1 MFSIDGLTMIYGDRI
16 LFQGVSF
23 HFSSKRRYGLVGA
36 NGAGKTTFLKIVSG
50 SLEPSRGNVQ
60 IPKEARVGILDQDY
74 YRFGAEPVLD
84 VVMMGDTELWKVLKR
99 KEVLLGKEK
108 LTDRET
114 EEISEIESKL
124 SMQGG
129 YRAEAKAAQLL
140 SGLGI
145 ETKRHGMA
153 LDTLS
158 GGYKLR
164 VLLAQVLFVQPEI
177 LLLDEPTNYLD
188 LFSIRWLERYL
199 IDYPGT
205 VILSSHDRFFLN
217 RVCQEI
223 LDIDYAEMRRYI
235 GNFDHFLQEKSK
247 GIVAKES
254 QLESFAKRKKDIQRF
269 ITRFKAK
276 ASKARQA
283 GSRERMIEKLEE
295 EEKEYQLLPSTR
307 QYPHFQFTYARPS
320 GQRALV
326 AKDLTKSFGEHS
338 VLKGVSFEVERFEK
352 VAIVGPNGMGKS
364 TLIEML
370 TNNIASDQGGSRWG
384 PHVKWGY
391 FPQNFH
397 RILSKDMT
405 LYDWIS
411 GVSKGVSDQK
421 VRQILGQM
429 LFDEHAVRKKI
440 GALSGGEGARL
451 VFAHLMLSEQNFLIL
466 DEPTNHLDM
475 ESVDALIQALKEY
488 KGTLVMVSHNR
499 YFISEVANRIIEL
512 RPTGLVDFQGGYQE
526 FVEEHERDYLDQ
538 IAPKTEGKQK
548 NYEEKKEE
556 RKERNRLKRDIER
569 LEKEIANS
577 EAKIEKVN
585 EQLAAPGFYEQT
597 PPSKQQEV
605 INQKD
610 VLERKREC
618 DLNSWE
624 DKMGEFSIKY
634 LK

>member
-23 HFSSKRRYGLVGA
+23 HFASRRRYGLVGA
-36 NGAGKTTFLKIVSG
+36 NGAGKTTFLKIISG
-50 SLEPSRGNVQ
+50 SQEPSGGNVQ

-74 YRFGAEPVLD
+74 YRFGAEPILD
-84 VVMMGDTELWKVLKR
+84 VVMMGDRELWKVLKR
-99 KEVLLGKEK
+99 KEVLLGKEQ
-108 LTDRET
+108 LTHRET

-217 RVCQEI
+217 RVCQEV
-223 LDIDYAEMRRYI
+223 LDIDYGQMRRYV
-235 GNFDHFLQEKSK
+235 GNFDHFLREKSK
-247 GIVAKES
+247 GVAAKES

-295 EEKEYQLLPSTR
+295 EEKEYQILPSSR
-307 QYPHFQFTYARPS
+307 QYPRFQFAYARPS

-326 AKDLTKSFGEHS
+326 TKDLAKSFGEHS
-338 VLKGVSFEVERFEK
+338 VLKGISFEVERLEK

-364 TLIEML
+364 TLIEII
-370 TNNIASDQGGSRWG
+370 TNNLAPDQGGARWG

-397 RILSKDMT
+397 RLLSKEMT

-421 VRQILGQM
+421 VRQTLGQM
-429 LFDEHAVRKKI
+429 LFDEHAIRKKI

-451 VFAHLMLSEQNFLIL
+451 VFAHLMLSKQNFLIL

-512 RPTGLVDFQGGYQE
+512 RPTGLVDFQGGYE
-526 FVEEHERDYLDQ
+526 DFVEEHERDYLDQ
-538 IAPKTEGKQK
+538 IAPKSEGKQK

-569 LEKEIANS
+569 LEKDIANS
-577 EAKIEKVN
+577 EEKLENIN
-585 EQLAAPGFYEQT
+585 EQLAAPGFYEKT
-597 PPSKQQEV
+597 PPLRQQEV

-610 VLERKREC
+610 ALERKREC
-618 DLNSWE
+618 DLNTWE
-624 DKMGEFSIKY
+624 DRMDEFSLKY
-634 LK
+634 FK